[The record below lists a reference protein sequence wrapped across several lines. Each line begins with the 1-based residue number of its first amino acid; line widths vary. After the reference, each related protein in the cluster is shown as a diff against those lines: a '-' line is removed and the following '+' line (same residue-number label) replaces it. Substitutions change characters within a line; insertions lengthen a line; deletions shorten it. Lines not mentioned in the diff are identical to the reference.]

1 MALAGP
7 LAPNATIYH
16 FSGGQF
22 ATLAKLKTG
31 AEHLA
36 NESVA
41 LSSVTAFSSFGRIF
55 TVPSSR
61 RGGIWGRLEPPR
73 IMGKAQLP

>member
-1 MALAGP
+1 MASAGP
-7 LAPNATIYH
+7 LALNATYH

-36 NESVA
+36 NDSVA
-41 LSSVTAFSSFGRIF
+41 LSSVTAFPSFGRIG
-55 TVPSSR
+55 TIPSSR
-61 RGGIWGRLEPPR
+61 RGGIWGRLEPP
-73 IMGKAQLP
+73 G